1 MFFKHTLPRLALVA
15 LAPLA
20 LLSACGGGNDDDLD
34 DRADVADPKVRFI
47 NAVPLS
53 PSLTLY
59 RGITEQPDARDAGY
73 KFASRYYDTSTSG
86 ATWTVRTTTG
96 MLDVASVALDPA
108 RGNKYSIVAL
118 PGSSSVELV
127 TLSDPYNKGLTTDR
141 ARVRVL
147 NASFTRP
154 DIDVYLTPASV
165 DIATTTPAFPSVSY
179 KNAVPASGSDSN
191 EFAGGDYQVRITTK
205 GSKNVIFNA
214 PVNLANN
221 ADWLVLTLPD
231 LTVSGGVKVLV
242 VKADDDNRLTQEITT
257 Q

>member
-1 MFFKHTLPRLALVA
+1 MFFKYPLSKLVLT

-20 LLSACGGGNDDDLD
+20 FLAACGGGDEDDVD
-34 DRADVADPKVRFI
+34 DRLDIADPKVRFI

-59 RGITEQPDARDAGY
+59 RGAAEQPDARDAGY
-73 KFASRYYDTSTSG
+73 QFASRYYDTSTSN
-86 ATWTVRTTTG
+86 ATWTARTTTG
-96 MLDVASVALDPA
+96 LLDVASVGLEPA
-108 RGNKYSIVAL
+108 RGNKYTLVTL

-127 TLSDPYNKGLTTDR
+127 AIRDPYNKGLTSDR

-147 NASFTRP
+147 NASFTRS
-154 DIDVYLTPASV
+154 DVDVYLTPATTSL
-165 DIATTTPAFPSVSY
+165 ATVTPTFSGVTY
-179 KNAVPASGSDSN
+179 RNTVPASGSDSL
-191 EFAGGDYQVRITTK
+191 EFAGGDYQMRITAKDDKTVLF
-205 GSKNVIFNA
+205 SA

-221 ADWLVLTLPD
+221 ADWLVVTLPD

-242 VKADDDNRLTQEITT
+242 VESDDADRTTQEITT